1 MKKVLFLMFL
11 LLLMGLGAAGVK
23 AQVRIGGNG
32 TPNPA
37 AVLDL
42 NVDDT
47 NSGTKGLALPRVS
60 LANVSTPLTGT
71 PVVSG
76 MMVYNTNTTTTGGRG
91 VGIYYWVVDSS
102 KWIKVSDGSFVATNV
117 IDSTNIKKSGIA
129 AWNLSS
135 MGADSSAVL
144 TFDGHK
150 WVTSYPIVVKNQLY
164 TLTGNWLPST
174 GLFFVSTAVYDG
186 LCSMEYPGAQEI
198 TLGRVA
204 GKTGFLWNGSP
215 NTVAAGT
222 TLTLRCVGS
231 HL

>member
-150 WVTSYPIVVKNQLY
+150 WVTSYPIVAKYQFY
-164 TLTGNWLPST
+164 TLTSNWLPYT
-174 GLFFVSTAVYDG
+174 GLSFVSTIVYDG
-186 LCSMEYPGAQEI
+186 LCSMEYPGAQDI

-204 GKTGFLWNGSP
+204 GKNTFLWNGTT

-222 TLTLRCVGS
+222 TLMLRCVGS